1 MRILLIEDNDDHALV
16 AKRVLKQADAAYEVT
31 WVPEARAARDATARE
46 TYDLVLCDY
55 RLPDASALDILKE
68 LRGSGCDV
76 PFIVS
81 TSAGSEKI
89 AVELMQ
95 EGAYDY
101 IVKDAS
107 YETALPVVIRRAME
121 KYAAKKERERLERE
135 LKESNRKLQE
145 MYEIKSNFTS
155 MVSHELRTPLTAI
168 KEGIGLVLDGASG
181 GVSDKQKEFLL
192 LAQRNVDRLK
202 RLIDDILDFAKL
214 ESKRMKFFFKEGALA
229 ETIDEVCRAQRVVA
243 EERGLSL
250 TTEFSGEVPRIA
262 FDGDRISQVLVNLI
276 SNAIKFT
283 EKGGIRVSLTV
294 SADQQFAVMTVSDT
308 GPGIKQEDIPKLFQ
322 KFQQLDAANRKPGGT
337 GLGLALC
344 REIIEAHGGSVRV
357 ESEYGRGSAFIVT
370 LPLRRRWKI
379 LIIDDDRIVLEVCE
393 KFLRSDI
400 CVTLCASTGKEG
412 LRIAHEEV
420 PDLVILDM
428 RLTDTSGYE
437 LMSGYIEEFEKF
449 KKEPHGASAVWISKP
464 FERDEFVPRINEM
477 LGIA

>member
-1 MRILLIEDNDDHALV
+1 
-16 AKRVLKQADAAYEVT
+16 
-31 WVPEARAARDATARE
+31 
-46 TYDLVLCDY
+46 
-55 RLPDASALDILKE
+55 
-68 LRGSGCDV
+68 
-76 PFIVS
+76 
-81 TSAGSEKI
+81 
-89 AVELMQ
+89 
-95 EGAYDY
+95 
-101 IVKDAS
+101 
-107 YETALPVVIRRAME
+107 
-121 KYAAKKERERLERE
+121 
-135 LKESNRKLQE
+135 
-145 MYEIKSNFTS
+145 
-155 MVSHELRTPLTAI
+155 
-168 KEGIGLVLDGASG
+168 
-181 GVSDKQKEFLL
+181 
-192 LAQRNVDRLK
+192 
-202 RLIDDILDFAKL
+202 
-214 ESKRMKFFFKEGALA
+214 MKFFFKEGALA

-428 RLTDTSGYE
+428 RLTDTCGYE
-437 LMSGYIEEFEKF
+437 VMRLLKSSEKTNRIPVLLMSGYIEEFEKF